1 MTVIEQAVDALQ
13 KARKV
18 VFFTGAG
25 ISADSGIP
33 TYREKL
39 SGIWAGY
46 DPRDLETAK
55 AFRANPALVWGWYL
69 WRRFRVAQAEP
80 NAAHLVISR
89 MANSLRQVSVITQN
103 IDDLHE
109 RAGSLNVVHL
119 HGSLAMP
126 KCFACHRPAA
136 VSPDQSAVPDDGA
149 LIEPPRCQRCN
160 GKIRPAVVWYGE
172 DLPPQ
177 AWKAAVLL
185 VKDCDLLISVGTSG
199 VVMPAAGFPDLALAS
214 DASVIHVNKVDVAMD
229 EPKGYML
236 IGPAAKVL
244 PMLLEKIEAPARVDF
259 SSLSMELIARLNAE
273 STVEIL
279 LPKWNAPIAAALQ

>member
-1 MTVIEQAVDALQ
+1 MTVIEQAVDVLL
-13 KARKV
+13 KAKKV

-39 SGIWAGY
+39 SGIWSEF

-55 AFRANPALVWGWYL
+55 AFRDNPALVWGWYL
-69 WRRFRVAQAEP
+69 WRRLRVAQAEP
-80 NAAHLVISR
+80 NAAHLAVR
-89 MANSLRQVSVITQN
+89 RLANSQRKISVITQN

-126 KCFACHRPAA
+126 KCFACHRPAV
-136 VSPDQSAVPDDGA
+136 VSTDQTAVPDEGA

-160 GKIRPAVVWYGE
+160 GKMRPAVVWYGE

-199 VVMPAAGFPDLALAS
+199 IVMPAAGLPDLALAS
-214 DASVIHVNKVDVAMD
+214 GASVIHVNKADVAMG
-229 EPKGYML
+229 EPKEYML
-236 IGPAAKVL
+236 MGSAAEVL
-244 PMLLEKIEAPARVDF
+244 PMLLEKIESAARRGPD
-259 SSLSMELIARLNAE
+259 L
-273 STVEIL
+273 
-279 LPKWNAPIAAALQ
+279 

>member
-55 AFRANPALVWGWYL
+55 AFRDNPALVWGWYL
-69 WRRFRVAQAEP
+69 WRRLRVAQAEP
-80 NAAHLVISR
+80 NAAHLAIPR
-89 MANSLRQVSVITQN
+89 MANSRRLVSVITQN

-126 KCFACHRPAA
+126 KCFACHRPAV
-136 VSPDQSAVPDDGA
+136 VSPELAVPDEGA

-160 GKIRPAVVWYGE
+160 GKMRPAVVWYGE

-177 AWKAAVLL
+177 AWKVAVQL
-185 VKDCDLLISVGTSG
+185 VKDCDLLISIGTSG
-199 VVMPAAGFPDLALAS
+199 IVMPAAGLPDLALAS
-214 DASVIHVNKVDVAMD
+214 GASVIHVNKVDVTMC
-229 EPKGYML
+229 EPREFML
-236 IGPAAKVL
+236 IGAAAEVL
-244 PMLLEKIEAPARVDF
+244 SMLLERIVTGK
-259 SSLSMELIARLNAE
+259 SKGLEL
-273 STVEIL
+273 
-279 LPKWNAPIAAALQ
+279 